1 MALPTVND
9 LIAYL
14 RIESE
19 ESTAESGLLTNL
31 LARAQ
36 ATVEAW
42 LDVPIAT
49 LSDQEFTDEGCT
61 DPFGPSLRK
70 LLVPYSPIDA
80 DSVVVEDKDGEAV
93 VATDYRVKP
102 LTGEILADPGVIF
115 TNPPYTITCDVGL
128 ATHPQYA
135 TRIEPVL
142 SQAILDLA
150 ADYYHA
156 RNPRAASEAAGG
168 GASTTYVNAVV
179 PERVRLALQPYRNMR
194 IG

>member
-19 ESTAESGLLTNL
+19 ESTAETGLLTNL
-31 LARAQ
+31 LARAK
-36 ATVEAW
+36 AAVEAW
-42 LDVPIAT
+42 LDVPIST

-80 DSVVVEDKDGEAV
+80 TSVVVEDKDGDTV
-93 VATDYRVKP
+93 VATDYRVKG
-102 LTGEILADPGVIF
+102 LTGEIIADPGVLF

-128 ATHPQYA
+128 ATHPQYG

-156 RNPRAASEAAGG
+156 RNPRASSESAGG
-168 GASTTYVNAVV
+168 GASTSYTDKIM

-194 IG
+194 VG